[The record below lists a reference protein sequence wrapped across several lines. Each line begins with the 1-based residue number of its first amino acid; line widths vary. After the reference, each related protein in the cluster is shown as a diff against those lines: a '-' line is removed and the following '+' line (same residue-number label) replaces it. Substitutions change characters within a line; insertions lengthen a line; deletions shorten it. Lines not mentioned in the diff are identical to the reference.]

1 MANFIFVYGTLKR
14 GGWNN
19 DILSECEFVGT
30 GTARGCVLIDM
41 GACPGMVP
49 GRVGSPLSDNNATG
63 EVYSVPDHLF
73 PSLLQQLDKLEN
85 VDRMYIRV
93 RLSVVLDNGKRLGCA
108 TYLYMLNL
116 NDDIVVE
123 GGDWDQHRA
132 TAITRARHGS
142 SRAGDN

>member
-1 MANFIFVYGTLKR
+1 MANLIFVYGTLKR

-19 DILSECEFVGT
+19 DILSGCEFIGT

-63 EVYSVPDHLF
+63 EVYSIPDRLC
-73 PSLLQQLDKLEN
+73 PSLLQQLDKLESAEK
-85 VDRMYIRV
+85 MYIRV
-93 RLSVVLDNGKRLGCA
+93 RLSIVLDNGRRLNCI
-108 TYLYMLNL
+108 TYLYMPNL
-116 NDDIVVE
+116 REDIVVE

-132 TAITRARHGS
+132 TAITRARHS
-142 SRAGDN
+142 PSRTGG